1 MLAASL
7 GTSTSW
13 PAGGGILL
21 LEDDNEEEYR
31 LDRMLTQLRRSGY
44 LRGVAGIMAGTFVG
58 CGEPELIQEVLAER
72 LGDLG
77 VPMIAWANIGH
88 GGYFQTFPIGIAAE
102 LDADAKTLRLLD
114 PPLVP
119 AQLHGGQAAQLSE
132 AAEPALVKGRPVMKI
147 LISADMEGATGVTW
161 PADVEPGTEQW
172 QRCRRMFTSD
182 VNAAV
187 AGFLDGGADE
197 VLINEA
203 HSTMRNLLLEE
214 LDERAVMLT
223 GRHKD
228 LSMVEGIQHGDVD
241 GVAFVGY
248 HAAAG
253 ADGVLAHTY
262 LANSITAVRVNGE
275 RASEG
280 LLNSF
285 VAAQYGVPVV
295 LITGDDRTCADA
307 ARYAPDA
314 PSVAVKDCVTR
325 YAAICRPPAV
335 TAAAIRQ
342 SAAKAVGLARRSQPR
357 SDGELRDRGGGGR
370 GAACA
375 GGRHRARRAADG
387 RPDGRV

>member
-1 MLAASL
+1 
-7 GTSTSW
+7 
-13 PAGGGILL
+13 
-21 LEDDNEEEYR
+21 
-31 LDRMLTQLRRSGY
+31 
-44 LRGVAGIMAGTFVG
+44 
-58 CGEPELIQEVLAER
+58 
-72 LGDLG
+72 
-77 VPMIAWANIGH
+77 
-88 GGYFQTFPIGIAAE
+88 
-102 LDADAKTLRLLD
+102 
-114 PPLVP
+114 
-119 AQLHGGQAAQLSE
+119 
-132 AAEPALVKGRPVMKI
+132 MKI

-187 AGFLDGGADE
+187 AGFLDGGADQ

-262 LANSITAVRVNGE
+262 LANSITAVRVNDE

-335 TAAAIRQ
+335 TATAIRQ
-342 SAAKAVGLARRSQPR
+342 AAAKAAGLARRSQPR
-357 SDGELRDRGGGGR
+357 ADGEFGVEVEVDAAQLAQAAAIVPGVRRTGDRTFEYDSSTAYDMIR
-370 GAACA
+370 CFKVVCTMISAAMEDHY
-375 GGRHRARRAADG
+375 G
-387 RPDGRV
+387 